1 MRGVP
6 PTGRDGGHALAGV
19 GATAGVADRPG
30 GWQGCLVA
38 WPDGIRGLILLS
50 EAWWAAPCGG
60 GEPPTKVGGLRE
72 DILFK
77 PKEYPLALPKKDCQG
92 GWRRHKLHI
101 PRRCPEGTGS
111 LIPLL
116 LLFPPQ
122 NFAVGALYFPPDN
135 PLETTKGEACG
146 PLLWKPL
153 GGWTGDG
160 RRGTRHAVP
169 RAWPPPTKFRAE
181 IWGVGQG
188 RCALRV
194 GAEGPINHPS
204 QPAHSGA
211 IAAAGAREGWK
222 SARGASPKGIAAT
235 STG

>member
-1 MRGVP
+1 MKRCFEGASPSGCGGCRPRGG
-6 PTGRDGGHALAGV
+6 TGARPGGRGGHRG
-19 GATAGVADRPG
+19 GGRPAG

-60 GEPPTKVGGLRE
+60 GEPPMKIGGLRE

-77 PKEYPLALPKKDCQG
+77 SKEYPLALPKKDCQG

-153 GGWTGDG
+153 GGWTKSGVTGDG
-160 RRGTRHAVP
+160 GTGDEGWGRG
-169 RAWPPPTKFRAE
+169 AW
-181 IWGVGQG
+181 G
-188 RCALRV
+188 
-194 GAEGPINHPS
+194 
-204 QPAHSGA
+204 HSGVFA
-211 IAAAGAREGWK
+211 LGETKLRKAW
-222 SARGASPKGIAAT
+222 
-235 STG
+235 

>member
-1 MRGVP
+1 MRARPLRDAGGAAHGAGRGVP
-6 PTGRDGGHALAGV
+6 WRAWGPPRGWPTGRGVARMLGGLAGWH
-19 GATAGVADRPG
+19 PG
-30 GWQGCLVA
+30 L
-38 WPDGIRGLILLS
+38 DSSIRG
-50 EAWWAAPCGG
+50 WAAPCGG

-77 PKEYPLALPKKDCQG
+77 SKEYPLALPKKDCQG

-153 GGWTGDG
+153 GGWTKSGVTGDG
-160 RRGTRHAVP
+160 GTGDEGWGRG
-169 RAWPPPTKFRAE
+169 AW
-181 IWGVGQG
+181 G
-188 RCALRV
+188 
-194 GAEGPINHPS
+194 
-204 QPAHSGA
+204 HSGVFA
-211 IAAAGAREGWK
+211 LGETKLRKAW
-222 SARGASPKGIAAT
+222 
-235 STG
+235 

>member
-1 MRGVP
+1 MRARPLRDAGGAAHGA
-6 PTGRDGGHALAGV
+6 GRGARPGGRGGHRG
-19 GATAGVADRPG
+19 GGRPAG

-60 GEPPTKVGGLRE
+60 GEPPTKVGGLRGG
-72 DILFK
+72 ILFES
-77 PKEYPLALPKKDCQG
+77 KEYPLALPKKDCQG

-135 PLETTKGEACG
+135 PLETTKGRASAL
-146 PLLWKPL
+146 PLETFPGSREISGKRARALRCAQL
-153 GGWTGDG
+153 RRTL
-160 RRGTRHAVP
+160 RRGTRAGSFGACGHS
-169 RAWPPPTKFRAE
+169 E
-181 IWGVGQG
+181 HS
-188 RCALRV
+188 ALRKTKLATARQISN
-194 GAEGPINHPS
+194 GHWAFIA
-204 QPAHSGA
+204 PALCVFPA
-211 IAAAGAREGWK
+211 FL
-222 SARGASPKGIAAT
+222 
-235 STG
+235 